1 MRRLANIHTAFW
13 DGGALWLIDAL
24 ERGEA
29 EPRSTDF
36 HAHHAIQVVFNLGG
50 RFEISGRSAA
60 IPGDVVAVAPDVE
73 HRFTSEGLTAILFI
87 EPESRPGRAVA
98 KHLFAGADIVAVP
111 PLSFQDACQRMR
123 AFWQDRRTG
132 AEPLEHLGRSLI
144 DSLAGDVTPDV
155 VDDRV
160 RRVMRWAAERIE
172 GPVSLVDAAPEIGLS
187 AARLRHLFVEQTG
200 LPFKTYL
207 LWLRL
212 NKSVGRIVEG
222 ASLTEA
228 AYDVGFADS
237 AHFSRTFRRM
247 FGVTPAAL
255 NLS

>member
-13 DGGALWLIDAL
+13 DGGALWLIEAL
-24 ERGEA
+24 ARGGA
-29 EPRSTDF
+29 EPRSTDL

-50 RFEISGRSAA
+50 QFEIAGRDTAV
-60 IPGDVVAVAPDVE
+60 PGSVVAVAPDVD

-87 EPESRPGRAVA
+87 EPESRSGRAVA
-98 KHLFAGADIVAVP
+98 KRLFEHMAIVALP
-111 PLSFQDACQRMR
+111 SAAFHDACEEMR
-123 AFWQDRRTG
+123 TFWDDRRTG
-132 AEPLEHLGRSLI
+132 AEPLEHIGRSLI
-144 DSLAGDVTPDV
+144 DALAGDVAPEV
-155 VDDRV
+155 VDPRI
-160 RRVMRWAAERIE
+160 RRVMQWAAQRIE
-172 GPVSLVDAAPEIGLS
+172 GPVSLADFAPEIGLS

-212 NKSVGRIVEG
+212 NRSVGRIVAG

-255 NLS
+255 HLS